1 MKSSIQQFLILSF
14 LLFFVHMVHAQSC
27 YERLF
32 DASGVD
38 TAPYQQ
44 ALEDS
49 ACALRAVFPAEFQ
62 GLFKVYDVGFYL
74 HNTVTSGYPQVFET
88 AKDTVASKSPYY
100 LLFGKQTDQNGIYT
114 RFWVDL
120 KLPTTGKFGCID
132 LVSPTLR
139 ADIKRK
145 IEYVTSETYKND
157 GKAYYLYAHAEMEA
171 MAALK
176 KIVTDYVNCC
186 NLQSRNTGDS
196 SSCQAFL
203 FPASL
208 TDVTYSGLNYIEM
221 KQDVG
226 GNFGQAF
233 PKPHYL
239 STRPSNAQSPLAH
252 ISGLDVSAQV
262 KFSGNEIYDTITV
275 RGKGEIT
282 VSGIK
287 DTVSFLEHSATQD
300 LYTRQI
306 TANLT
311 AKLPAKIVFFDDLK
325 IIWEMK
331 VKRAGEP
338 EGGWEP
344 VGESVND
351 WYLTLGM
358 PIKEGEEGGIGYK
371 HFHTLFDISC
381 RYGMGTTEKELID
394 GVWGYFAKKQVKRSD
409 GDSLKYYG
417 KWTGGNLASNTS
429 ELLQIKDGMC
439 MAWTRLLLDVLKVHG
454 FRESDNFAIVTAAQS
469 DGFLIKEW
477 KNIVPQGTSGNSN
490 YPYKNIAYSP
500 LYNNN
505 NSYNWAFYEVNLINA
520 SDAQY
525 NSNPQSDFKNHIFAK
540 INDIFYDP
548 SYGLCYMK
556 SKIIPDPINPNLTI
570 ETIPL
575 LDKYASCFYNTDS
588 NDPSQYNIQMNTN
601 TASDIFVISRTIGYL
616 SH

>member
-1 MKSSIQQFLILSF
+1 MKSTIQQFLILSF
-14 LLFFVHMVHAQSC
+14 LFFFMHMLHAQSC

-32 DASGVD
+32 DASGLD

-171 MAALK
+171 MSALK
-176 KIVTDYVNCC
+176 KIVKDYVNCC

-208 TDVTYSGLNYIEM
+208 TEVTYSGLNYIEM

-226 GNFGQAF
+226 ANFGQAF

-262 KFSGNEIYDTITV
+262 KFNGNEIFDTITV
-275 RGKGEIT
+275 RGIGEIT

-287 DTVSFLEHSATQD
+287 DTVSFLEHSAKQD
-300 LYTRQI
+300 LYNRQI
-306 TANLT
+306 TANLI

-351 WYLTLGM
+351 LYLTLGK
-358 PIKEGEEGGIGYK
+358 PIAEGEGGISYK

-381 RYGMGTTEKELID
+381 RYGMGSTDSSLID
-394 GVWGYFAKKQVKRSD
+394 GVWEYFAKKQVKRSD
-409 GDSLKYYG
+409 GDTLKYYG
-417 KWTGGNLASNTS
+417 NWTDGNLASNTS
-429 ELLQIKDGMC
+429 ELLQTKDGMC
-439 MAWTRLLLDVLKVHG
+439 MAWTRFLLDVLKVHG
-454 FRESDNFAIVTAAQS
+454 FRESENAIYVKPKLS
-469 DGFLIKEW
+469 DYFFVKTWE
-477 KNIVPQGTSGNSN
+477 NIVLLGTSGNAKYSF
-490 YPYKNIAYSP
+490 KNIESES
-500 LYNNN
+500 LYMN
-505 NSYNWAFYEVNLINA
+505 NSYNWDFKEVNLLSPSPSQN
-520 SDAQY
+520 
-525 NSNPQSDFKNHIFAK
+525 NNLPQSDFGNHIIAK
-540 INDIFYDP
+540 IDGKLYDP
-548 SYGLCYMK
+548 SYGVEYGESTLIPNPDAPSEILEMVNVLDDLYISAYSLKDGRTHFIQINTFKK
-556 SKIIPDPINPNLTI
+556 SDFIIVEKI
-570 ETIPL
+570 
-575 LDKYASCFYNTDS
+575 YNK
-588 NDPSQYNIQMNTN
+588 
-601 TASDIFVISRTIGYL
+601 

>member
-14 LLFFVHMVHAQSC
+14 LLFFVRITHAQSC

-32 DASGVD
+32 DASGLD

-176 KIVTDYVNCC
+176 KIVKDYVNCC

-208 TDVTYSGLNYIEM
+208 TEVTYSGLNYIEM

-226 GNFGQAF
+226 SNFGQAF

-262 KFSGNEIYDTITV
+262 KFSGNEIFDTITV
-275 RGKGEIT
+275 RGIGEIT

-287 DTVSFLEHSATQD
+287 DTVSFLEQSATQD
-300 LYTRQI
+300 LFTRQI

-351 WYLTLGM
+351 WYLTLGK
-358 PIKEGEEGGIGYK
+358 PIAEGEGGISYK

-381 RYGMGTTEKELID
+381 RYGMGTTEEELID
-394 GVWGYFAKKQVKRSD
+394 GVWGHFAKKKVKRSD

-417 KWTGGNLASNTS
+417 KWIGGNLASNTM
-429 ELLQIKDGMC
+429 ELLQKKDGMC
-439 MAWTRLLLDVLKVHG
+439 LAWATFILDVLKVQG
-454 FRESDNFAIVTAAQS
+454 FREKKN
-469 DGFLIKEW
+469 LIYVKPRKSQYLLLKTWKKSVNMGTSLNDEYPF
-477 KNIVPQGTSGNSN
+477 KNIEDTPI
-490 YPYKNIAYSP
+490 Y
-500 LYNNN
+500 LN
-505 NSYNWAFYEVNLINA
+505 NSYNWEYSEVYLAFPSL
-520 SDAQY
+520 AQ
-525 NSNPQSDFKNHIFAK
+525 NNDNPQSDFGQHVLVK
-540 INDIFYDP
+540 IQGSIYDP
-548 SYGLCYMK
+548 SYGLNYGT
-556 SKIIPDPINPNLTI
+556 SKTI
-570 ETIPL
+570 EDPLDPKNTVDEVKALSEYISAYTIKPFSEQPKTHYIQL
-575 LDKYASCFYNTDS
+575 NNTNSGDIMII
-588 NDPSQYNIQMNTN
+588 DPS
-601 TASDIFVISRTIGYL
+601 RTK